1 MAEYTN
7 PPIIEAYCE
16 MRFPPNMPWDLTI
29 PGLFY
34 EEVKADYP
42 KKESLQQ
49 TRVEWQAGSEGITN
63 RITGDIS
70 LMRFKSEDDKAL
82 IQIGPNL
89 LSMHVLSPYPK
100 WIFFR
105 TMIQKGLA
113 SYRKIASPTGF
124 ERIGLRYINRISIP
138 SLPPNQQIKIEEF
151 IKALPYLPPSVPQ
164 TFLRWFMNVAVPH
177 EDSNGVLAIQTANM
191 PPSNPNEICFLLDL
205 DYSALD
211 IQKVTMENSLDWLEL
226 AHQNIENDFES
237 CITDKTRDLFNR
249 RG

>member
-1 MAEYTN
+1 MHMADYIHS
-7 PPIIEAYCE
+7 PIIEAFCE
-16 MRFPPNMPWDLTI
+16 IRFLQDTPWDLTI

-34 EEVKADYP
+34 EDVKADYP

-49 TRVEWQAGSEGITN
+49 TRVEWQAGPEGISN

-70 LMRFKSEDDKAL
+70 LMRFRREDDKAL
-82 IQIGPNL
+82 IQIGPNV
-89 LSMHVLSPYPK
+89 LSMHVLPPYPK
-100 WIFFR
+100 WPFFR
-105 TMIQKGLA
+105 TMIQNGLD
-113 SYRKIASPTGF
+113 SYRKIASPAGF

-138 SLPPNQQIKIEEF
+138 STEPGQQVQIEEYLL
-151 IKALPYLPPSVPQ
+151 ALPHLPSPVPQ

-177 EDSNGVLAIQTANM
+177 EDSNGTLAIQTANL
-191 PPSNPNEICFLLDL
+191 PPTESNAINFLLDM

-211 IQKVTMENSLDWLEL
+211 IQKVSMESSLNWLEM

-249 RG
+249 